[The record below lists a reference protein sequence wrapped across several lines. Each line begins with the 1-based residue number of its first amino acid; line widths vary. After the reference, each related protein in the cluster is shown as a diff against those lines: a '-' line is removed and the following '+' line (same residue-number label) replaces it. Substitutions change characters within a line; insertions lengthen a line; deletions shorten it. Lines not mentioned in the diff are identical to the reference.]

1 MSRNDLPDHQ
11 EIREGLEDQFCLEVP
26 KIHHD
31 KYLQILKC
39 FYKTIED
46 SRLYHEEK
54 KTTKMAP

>member
-1 MSRNDLPDHQ
+1 MSRNDLPDRQ
-11 EIREGLEDQFCLEVP
+11 GIQVGLEDQFCLEVP

-46 SRLYHEEK
+46 SCLHREEK
-54 KTTKMAP
+54 